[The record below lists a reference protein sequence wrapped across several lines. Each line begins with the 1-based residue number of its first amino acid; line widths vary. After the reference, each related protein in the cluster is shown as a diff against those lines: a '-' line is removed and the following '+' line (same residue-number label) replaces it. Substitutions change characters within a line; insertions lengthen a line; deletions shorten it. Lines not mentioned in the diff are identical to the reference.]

1 MELKYPRTIKLN
13 YKTILK
19 IIFYQTL
26 KKINPMSKKRG
37 QLSLEEEKYISD
49 YIETTSIEDIASA
62 LNRTTEP
69 IKKYIESKALLQP
82 KGIQQENE
90 ILKLKLRSKSFWI
103 EITRQFDTETGEL
116 EYFENTWVNLIKQFR
131 EDVLP
136 AEELQIKQ
144 FITIDILINRSM
156 KERKRHI
163 AETEKLQKAV
173 DQEYSKEESDRDI
186 PKLANLETQLSFA
199 RNSIASY
206 TNEYTKLLSEQQ
218 KISKDLKATREQR
231 IKRIEDGK
239 SSWAGLIRMLED
251 EEIRE
256 KEGRQL
262 EILKMAT
269 DKFKGSLYD
278 LHSYQDGQLDRPIL
292 NAESVAN
299 DDA

>member
-1 MELKYPRTIKLN
+1 MT
-13 YKTILK
+13 
-19 IIFYQTL
+19 
-26 KKINPMSKKRG
+26 SKKRG
-37 QLSLEEEKYISD
+37 QLSLEEEKFIR
-49 YIETTSIEDIASA
+49 ENFQTLSIDEIAIT
-62 LNRTTEP
+62 LNRGPKP
-69 IKKYIESKALLQP
+69 IQRYIDENNLLALDSNEEQDSKYLKHKLHKKTFWH
-82 KGIQQENE
+82 E
-90 ILKLKLRSKSFWI
+90 IV
-103 EITRQFDTETGEL
+103 RQFDEDSGEL

-163 AETEKLQKAV
+163 AETEKLQKLV
-173 DQEYSKEESDRDI
+173 DKEYEKPEDQRDI

-206 TNEYTKLLSEQQ
+206 TNEYTKLLTEQQ

-239 SSWAGLIRMLED
+239 SSWTGLIRMLED

-256 KEGRQL
+256 KEGRQM
-262 EILKMAT
+262 EILSMSTAKQKEKLM
-269 DKFKGSLYD
+269 DY
-278 LHSYQDGQLDRPIL
+278 HEYQDGAIDIPIL
-292 NAESVAN
+292 TPEAITAKNS
-299 DDA
+299 

>member
-1 MELKYPRTIKLN
+1 MA
-13 YKTILK
+13 
-19 IIFYQTL
+19 
-26 KKINPMSKKRG
+26 KKRG
-37 QLSLEEEKYISD
+37 QLSLDEERYIRD
-49 YIETTSIEDIASA
+49 NFKAQTVDEIAAA
-62 LNRTTEP
+62 LNRTAAP
-69 IKKYIESKALLQP
+69 IKKYITENNLLALDEIDESELEHLKHRLH
-82 KGIQQENE
+82 KKTFWHE
-90 ILKLKLRSKSFWI
+90 IV
-103 EITRQFDTETGEL
+103 RQFDKESGEL
-116 EYFENTWVNLIKQFR
+116 QYFESTWVNLIKQFR

-163 AETEKLQKAV
+163 AETEKLQVQV
-173 DQEYSKEESDRDI
+173 DKEYDKSEEDRDI

-239 SSWAGLIRMLED
+239 SSWTGLLRMLED

-256 KEGRQL
+256 IEGRQM
-262 EILKMAT
+262 EILSMST
-269 DKFKGSLYD
+269 DKNKED
-278 LHSYQDGQLDRPIL
+278 LMAYHKYNDKSVDIPFLTPEAIL
-292 NAESVAN
+292 KKDE
-299 DDA
+299 